1 MNLTYDSQMF
11 RETFESEFTW
21 LNGFMRN
28 VRRFSDKPAAIDP
41 QSGRTWS
48 YKELN
53 ADANRFANAMKKD
66 GVKKNDIVFMQLY
79 NSPQFLFGYI
89 APQKLGAISNPANF
103 NLSPGETAE
112 IMGHNKPV
120 VYVYDADIMQ
130 TAVQAL
136 EICEHKPKLILCVN
150 NSKKEVTLPEGHIFF
165 DDYIKDSSYENPPVD
180 YAPHIYDEV
189 LRLQTSGTT
198 GTPKGVPLNAIN
210 EVLSAHDV
218 IMHFPLSPVDITMNM
233 TPWFHRGGIHSGGPT
248 PTLYAGACLVIM
260 RTFNPRSCMDF
271 IEKYGITFI
280 TGVPSTLEMLANRQE
295 KHQKNLS
302 SLKGI
307 ITMAVR
313 LKKPLAFAIRNFSP
327 PTFLTATAQRN
338 LSGIHFFVRMT
349 FLKWQVRQ
357 ADHAQMMR

>member
-248 PTLYAGACLVIM
+248 HTLYAGA
-260 RTFNPRSCMDF
+260 
-271 IEKYGITFI
+271 
-280 TGVPSTLEMLANRQE
+280 
-295 KHQKNLS
+295 
-302 SLKGI
+302 
-307 ITMAVR
+307 
-313 LKKPLAFAIRNFSP
+313 
-327 PTFLTATAQRN
+327 
-338 LSGIHFFVRMT
+338 
-349 FLKWQVRQ
+349 
-357 ADHAQMMR
+357 

>member
-1 MNLTYDSQMF
+1 
-11 RETFESEFTW
+11 
-21 LNGFMRN
+21 
-28 VRRFSDKPAAIDP
+28 
-41 QSGRTWS
+41 
-48 YKELN
+48 
-53 ADANRFANAMKKD
+53 
-66 GVKKNDIVFMQLY
+66 MQLY

-271 IEKYGITFI
+271 IENTALHSSQVF
-280 TGVPSTLEMLANRQE
+280 RQLLRCL
-295 KHQKNLS
+295 Q
-302 SLKGI
+302 
-307 ITMAVR
+307 TVR
-313 LKKPLAFAIRNFSP
+313 KSIRKPIFAQGHYYHGQS
-327 PTFLTATAQRN
+327 A
-338 LSGIHFFVRMT
+338 
-349 FLKWQVRQ
+349 
-357 ADHAQMMR
+357 

>member
-1 MNLTYDSQMF
+1 MNLTYDSKMF

-28 VRRFSDKPAAIDP
+28 VRRFSDKPAAIDS
-41 QSGRTWS
+41 QSGRIWS

-112 IMGHNKPV
+112 IMGHNKPT

-150 NSKKEVTLPEGHIFF
+150 NSKKEVTRPEGHIFF
-165 DDYIKDSSYENPPVD
+165 DD
-180 YAPHIYDEV
+180 
-189 LRLQTSGTT
+189 
-198 GTPKGVPLNAIN
+198 
-210 EVLSAHDV
+210 
-218 IMHFPLSPVDITMNM
+218 
-233 TPWFHRGGIHSGGPT
+233 
-248 PTLYAGACLVIM
+248 
-260 RTFNPRSCMDF
+260 
-271 IEKYGITFI
+271 
-280 TGVPSTLEMLANRQE
+280 
-295 KHQKNLS
+295 
-302 SLKGI
+302 
-307 ITMAVR
+307 
-313 LKKPLAFAIRNFSP
+313 
-327 PTFLTATAQRN
+327 
-338 LSGIHFFVRMT
+338 
-349 FLKWQVRQ
+349 
-357 ADHAQMMR
+357 